1 MSDGYFAYPNPAI
14 HKGLENISDLAG
26 IEPLGAD
33 HPWITEQVELVKK
46 SVLVLKKTLWLSTI
60 SLLQ

>member
-46 SVLVLKKTLWLSTI
+46 SVPVLKKTLWLSTI

>member
-46 SVLVLKKTLWLSTI
+46 KSVPVLKRTL
-60 SLLQ
+60 